1 MGGHTH
7 PEVSLHGHSMEAYSR
22 FLDAGDWESVG
33 DLMLDS
39 AQKLAAAGAQLLVCP
54 DNTIHQA
61 LPRIVDRSP
70 LPWLHIAEVVATTA
84 SERGY
89 RRVGVLGTRWLVD
102 SEVYPDKL
110 AAFGIEAL
118 RPTDAERDEI
128 HRIIMDEL
136 VHGRFEPAGVAF
148 HRAVIERMRT
158 KGCDAVV
165 LGCTEIPLIIDDS
178 SSALPTLDS
187 TRLLGA
193 RRSGALAS
201 RPLRGRAREGD
212 RGRRGRRWPRSGR
225 RAP

>member
-1 MGGHTH
+1 MGGHAH
-7 PEVSLHGHSMEAYSR
+7 PEVSLHGHSMEAYSW

-33 DLMLDS
+33 ELMLDS
-39 AQKLAAAGAQLLVCP
+39 AQKLAAAGAELLVCP

-70 LPWLHIAEVVATTA
+70 LPWLHIAEVVASTA

-136 VHGRFEPAGVAF
+136 VHGRFEPEGVAF
-148 HRAVIERMRT
+148 HQAVIERMKT
-158 KGCDAVV
+158 KGCDALSIVEAHQR
-165 LGCTEIPLIIDDS
+165 T
-178 SSALPTLDS
+178 
-187 TRLLGA
+187 

-201 RPLRGRAREGD
+201 RPLRGRAREAD